1 MTQGGFQMKFS
12 GSQRRVYLLALAL
25 LVIAVALA
33 SAWSLW
39 WRSDG
44 SGGAATTPTQD
55 VQSEQY
61 EEPSQGSQAAP
72 ETSEAPVDRQTAADS
87 GSGAAVGDGESRTS
101 TIVYYQDNYGYLV
114 PVMCSVP
121 MEDGIAKATLNMMVQ
136 SVGNDMQ
143 AARLGLRTVLPENTK
158 IDLDIS
164 GGLARIDLSREVLDM
179 PDAASES
186 NMVNAVVQTLT
197 EFDSVDKV
205 EFLIDG
211 QKREKLTH
219 GTPVA
224 GQFTRGDIN
233 LESVEPTMA
242 GATVQPVTLYF
253 PGDSGAV
260 IVPVTRMVH
269 SRADVNTAV
278 LELAKGPSDGNML
291 ESVVPAGCGLI
302 DVRVEDGVAKLNFT
316 SEFVNLVENSDGGRM
331 ALKALVLTC
340 TQFDGVD
347 SVEIYVDGRKYD
359 ATEGEL
365 GVPTFMNVADSI
377 VYDYIQTQSAM
388 LFDFE

>member
-1 MTQGGFQMKFS
+1 MKFS

-25 LVIAVALA
+25 LAVAIALA

-39 WRSDG
+39 GKSDG
-44 SGGAATTPTQD
+44 APGATTMPTQD
-55 VQSEQY
+55 VQTEQDG
-61 EEPSQGSQAAP
+61 EPSQGSQSSQDSQAAP
-72 ETSEAPVDRQTAADS
+72 KTSDAPVDRQTVADS
-87 GSGAAVGDGESRTS
+87 GNDAAVGGGESRTS

-164 GGLARIDLSREVLDM
+164 NGLARIDLSREVLDM
-179 PDAASES
+179 ADAAAES

-197 EFDSVDKV
+197 EFDSVDRV

-211 QKREKLTH
+211 QKRETLTH

-242 GATVQPVTLYF
+242 GASVQPVTLYF

-278 LELAKGPSDGNML
+278 LELAKGPSNGDML

-302 DVRVEDGVAKLNFT
+302 DVQVENGVAKLNFT

-340 TQFDGVD
+340 TQFDGMD

-359 ATEGEL
+359 ATQGEL

>member
-1 MTQGGFQMKFS
+1 MNFS
-12 GSQRRVYLLALAL
+12 GNQRRMYLLALAL
-25 LVIAVALA
+25 LILAVALA
-33 SAWSLW
+33 CAWSLW
-39 WRSDG
+39 RTPAGTADAPADTDAPPR
-44 SGGAATTPTQD
+44 GA
-55 VQSEQY
+55 
-61 EEPSQGSQAAP
+61 EPSAGPQAP
-72 ETSEAPVDRQTAADS
+72 AADAQ
-87 GSGAAVGDGESRTS
+87 GDADAAAEDDGHAAAGKVS

-114 PVMCSVP
+114 PVMCSLP
-121 MEDGIAKATLNMMVQ
+121 MEDGIAKATLNLMVQ

-179 PDAASES
+179 ADAAAET
-186 NMVNAVVQTLT
+186 NMVNAIVQTLT
-197 EFDSVDKV
+197 EFDTVDKV

-211 QKREKLTH
+211 QKRDALPH
-219 GTPVA
+219 GTSVA

-233 LESVEPTMA
+233 PEAAEPTMSD
-242 GATVQPVTLYF
+242 ATDRPVTLYF
-253 PGDSGAV
+253 PADSGAV

-269 SRADVNTAV
+269 SAPDVNTAV
-278 LELAKGPSDGNML
+278 IELAKGPSNADML

-302 DVRVEDGVAKLNFT
+302 DARVENGVAKLNFT
-316 SEFVNLVENSDGGRM
+316 GEFVNLVQNSDGGRM

-340 TQFDGVD
+340 TQFDGID
-347 SVEIYVDGRKYD
+347 AVEIYVDGQKYD
-359 ATEGEL
+359 AGAGDL
-365 GVPTFMNVADSI
+365 GVPSFMNVADTI